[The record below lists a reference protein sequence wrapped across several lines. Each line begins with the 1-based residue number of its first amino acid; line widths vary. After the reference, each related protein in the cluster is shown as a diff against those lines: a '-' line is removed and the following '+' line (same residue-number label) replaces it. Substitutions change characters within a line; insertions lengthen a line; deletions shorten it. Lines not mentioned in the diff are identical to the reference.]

1 MRTIEIP
8 GEASLR
14 LEYLVLDVNGTL
26 TARGELIDG
35 VAERLEGLAGDLALH
50 LLTADTFGTASGL
63 GDRLGVPV
71 TLIRSG
77 DDKAA
82 FVRTLGAAT
91 TVAIGN
97 GRNDAAM
104 LQAARL
110 GIAIIGPEGAA
121 AATLLA
127 ADLIF
132 RSVTEALDLLLDD
145 RSLIATLRP

>member
-50 LLTADTFGTASGL
+50 LLTADTFGIASAL
-63 GDRLGVPV
+63 GGRLGVPV

-77 DDKAA
+77 EDKAA
-82 FVRTLGAAT
+82 YVQTLGAGI

>member
-14 LEYLVLDVNGTL
+14 LEYLALDVNGTL
-26 TARGELIDG
+26 NERGELIGG
-35 VAERLEGLAGDLALH
+35 VAERLERLAGDLALH
-50 LLTADTFGTASGL
+50 LLTADTFGTASAL
-63 GDRLGVPV
+63 GDRLGVPI
-71 TLIRSG
+71 TLIQSG

-82 FVRTLGAAT
+82 FVRTLGADT

-121 AATLLA
+121 TTTLLA
-127 ADLIF
+127 ADVIC
-132 RSVTEALDLLLDD
+132 RSVIEALDLLLDD